1 METKPS
7 LVDNIKGIMKSGE
20 EFVKGAFLRISDSP
34 NHNPIEILKRLQR
47 EAFSDLMK
55 LRDRQD
61 KVESV
66 LSFYKFG
73 KGFPFQEA
81 TTRVKAVIDVVA
93 ALPYVEDD
101 FLQAM
106 GSLDRT
112 GTKTGINTRFIFE
125 TVLRQKDALVA
136 ELTTTQQRTAHQ
148 SRIFESPLSLT
159 TLMYSANINYWL
171 SLVSIP
177 LGARCAN
184 FAQGHNIGGFSSNG
198 PPSFNQYHNCAAGLT
213 VKGINLS
220 ASLAELA
227 SGPATQQATAGSKCC
242 LATFGQVSYHPI
254 DGLKITLSG
263 LWQIYRSS
271 PRLAKLG
278 SLAIPLG
285 RLREQKPSEVMQ
297 NIADNNSAG
306 TIAVM
311 LDSEFDESTK
321 IKGWFEVEKST
332 ARSVRW
338 GMSIFDTPE
347 NELGWGLR
355 MGGMGKGQLNHLH
368 LGGFLNFDLGRGA
381 KLQPGVVYVMEGRS
395 HFPALVFESSWSM

>member
-1 METKPS
+1 M
-7 LVDNIKGIMKSGE
+7 
-20 EFVKGAFLRISDSP
+20 
-34 NHNPIEILKRLQR
+34 
-47 EAFSDLMK
+47 
-55 LRDRQD
+55 
-61 KVESV
+61 
-66 LSFYKFG
+66 
-73 KGFPFQEA
+73 
-81 TTRVKAVIDVVA
+81 
-93 ALPYVEDD
+93 
-101 FLQAM
+101 
-106 GSLDRT
+106 
-112 GTKTGINTRFIFE
+112 
-125 TVLRQKDALVA
+125 
-136 ELTTTQQRTAHQ
+136 
-148 SRIFESPLSLT
+148 
-159 TLMYSANINYWL
+159 
-171 SLVSIP
+171 
-177 LGARCAN
+177 
-184 FAQGHNIGGFSSNG
+184 
-198 PPSFNQYHNCAAGLT
+198 T

-227 SGPATQQATAGSKCC
+227 SGPATQQATAGGKCC

-254 DGLKITLSG
+254 DELKMTLSG

-285 RLREQKPSEVMQ
+285 PLGEQKTSEITQTTTTMDIRRV
-297 NIADNNSAG
+297 ADNNSAG
-306 TIAVM
+306 TVAVM

-332 ARSVRW
+332 PRSVRW

-355 MGGMGKGQLNHLH
+355 MGGVGKGQWNHLH